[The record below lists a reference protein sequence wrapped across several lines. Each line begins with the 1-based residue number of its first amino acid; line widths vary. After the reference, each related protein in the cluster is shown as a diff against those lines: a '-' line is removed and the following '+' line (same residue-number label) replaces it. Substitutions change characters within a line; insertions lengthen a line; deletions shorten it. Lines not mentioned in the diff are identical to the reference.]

1 VPGAVRLLITT
12 RYGAPR
18 ERGPFALTGVRH
30 LYHPWYSEGMTSSA
44 PRRPSFD
51 SGRPSGRPAS
61 TKALAYWESL
71 RGDLVALIVEAAN
84 AEIDGVDYVQVPAV
98 ADEPLAD
105 TVSSEID
112 YMREVI
118 RGLRDGLRDAR
129 RSGTRRAAAQLE
141 ADRLYERDGEIYRT
155 VLSGAGNL
163 YAKIWTDDGWDY
175 AAGAIRDLRPE
186 HRMTVER
193 AEELS
198 VRFGRCIRCGRV
210 LTAEESVARGIGP
223 VCASKI

>member
-1 VPGAVRLLITT
+1 
-12 RYGAPR
+12 
-18 ERGPFALTGVRH
+18 
-30 LYHPWYSEGMTSSA
+30 MTSSA
-44 PRRPSFD
+44 PHRPSFD
-51 SGRPSGRPAS
+51 SGRPVTTGRPAS
-61 TKALAYWESL
+61 TKAVAYWESL
-71 RGDLVALIVEAAN
+71 RADLVALIVEADN
-84 AEIDGVDYVQVPAV
+84 ASIPVEVITVPV
-98 ADEPLAD
+98 ASAEPLASI
-105 TVSSEID
+105 VSSEID
-112 YMREVI
+112 YMRASI
-118 RGLRDGLRDAR
+118 DGLRDAL
-129 RSGTRRAAAQLE
+129 RRARRAGAASAVAQLE
-141 ADRLYERDGEIYRT
+141 ADRLYECGGEIYRT

-163 YAKIWTDDGWDY
+163 YAKIWTEDGWDY